1 MDNNQLKEIVLTIVP
16 NAEVVEGKQY
26 LEVTVIPGKIFELA
40 KQLKENPQTDFDYLF
55 CQSAVDYG
63 DYFGVVYHLES
74 VKNKHYIVLKVKIAN
89 RENPQVESVYSLWK
103 AAEYHEREIYD
114 LLGIKFKNHPD
125 LRRFFLDESWG
136 YPLRKDFIDEVNII
150 EK

>member
-1 MDNNQLKEIVLTIVP
+1 MDNDKLKEKVLSIVP

-26 LEVTVIPGKIFELA
+26 LEVTVIPGKLHELA
-40 KQLKENPQTDFDYLF
+40 KQLKEDQETLFDFMF
-55 CQSAVDYG
+55 CQSGIDYG
-63 DYFGVVYHLES
+63 DSLGVVYHIES
-74 VKNKHYIVLKVKIAN
+74 IKYRHSIVLKTKIAN
-89 RENPQVESVYSLWK
+89 RETPIIESVYDIWK

-114 LLGIKFKNHPD
+114 LVGIKFRNHPD

-136 YPLRKDFIDEVNII
+136 YPLRKDFVDEVNII